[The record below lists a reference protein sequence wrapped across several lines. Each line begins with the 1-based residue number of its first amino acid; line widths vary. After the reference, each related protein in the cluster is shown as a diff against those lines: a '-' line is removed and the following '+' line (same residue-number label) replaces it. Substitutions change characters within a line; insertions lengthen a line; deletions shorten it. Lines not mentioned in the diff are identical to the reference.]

1 MVELTARGSTS
12 LGTTRLG
19 RPASLIAEELGS
31 LADLVGTWFGTHGW
45 EMIAVPRG
53 EKQFLLI
60 VRPYAEVIT
69 FATLGAPVP
78 NRGAVEPDI
87 DIGGLIYDMRISDLE
102 TNEPLH
108 LENGMWLDLGATQ
121 SPRIARMAAIPH
133 GDTFLALG
141 DMSVDAVAEGAQD
154 GAQAR
159 PTIPKISGLPITG
172 EGMPPGYTDQYL
184 HPSVKGFSPVS
195 PNTVLEEDL
204 GNLKVVKTVTLSVST
219 QTATGGILNIP
230 FVTKNANTTAF
241 QATYWIE
248 TVEVAKKDPS
258 GKVIGTEHVQQLQYS
273 QQSNLEFFKR
283 PDGHGLIMWP
293 HVNVNTLR
301 KQ

>member
-1 MVELTARGSTS
+1 MVELTARDSTS

-19 RPASLIAEELGS
+19 RPASRIAEELGS
-31 LADLVGTWFGTHGW
+31 LADLIGTWFGTHGW

-53 EKQFLLI
+53 EKAFLLI
-60 VRPYAEVIT
+60 VRPYCEVIT
-69 FATLGAPVP
+69 FAALGAPVP
-78 NRGAVEPDI
+78 NRGAIEPDI
-87 DIGGLIYDMRISDLE
+87 GIGGLTYELRISDLE

-108 LENGMWLDLGATQ
+108 LENGMWLDLGETQ

-141 DMSVDAVAEGAQD
+141 DLSVGT

-159 PTIPKISGLPITG
+159 PKIPNISGLPTTG
-172 EGMPPGYTDQYL
+172 EGMPLGYTDQYL

-195 PNTVLEEDL
+195 PNEVLERDL
-204 GNLKVVKTVTLSVST
+204 GKLNVVETVTLSVST
-219 QTATGGILNIP
+219 QTSTGGVLNIP
-230 FVTKNANTTAF
+230 FVTENANTTAF

-248 TVEVAKKDPS
+248 TVEVDKKDPS
-258 GKVIGTEHVQQLQYS
+258 GKVIGTEQVQQLQYS
-273 QQSNLEFFKR
+273 QQSNLEFFAR
-283 PDGHGLIMWP
+283 PDGEGLIMWP